1 MTETISSYFP
11 DLDKRGKRAWVTKP
25 FTVDEEII
33 EDSDIAAKL
42 EFLALREDKSLEVDY
57 QNEELITFWAKQEK
71 EYPILSQ
78 RALNVLIPFATTYRC
93 KAGFSALVAI
103 KTKARNQLK
112 DTDADMRCALSSTD
126 PCIDRL
132 VKRKQAHVSH

>member
-1 MTETISSYFP
+1 M
-11 DLDKRGKRAWVTKP
+11 
-25 FTVDEEII
+25 DEEII

-93 KAGFSALVAI
+93 EAGFSALVAI

-126 PCIDRL
+126 PCIDKL
-132 VKRKQAHVSH
+132 VKRKK